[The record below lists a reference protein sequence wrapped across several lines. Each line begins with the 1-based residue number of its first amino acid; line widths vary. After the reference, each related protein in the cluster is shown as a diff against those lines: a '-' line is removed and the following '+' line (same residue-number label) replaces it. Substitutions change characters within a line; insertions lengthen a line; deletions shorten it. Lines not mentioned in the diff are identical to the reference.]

1 MNWLNSGEQ
10 GGALLIALCILLVL
24 TIAAIMA
31 VDTAQTDI
39 ELSFNNLNSSQ
50 AFYVAEAGV
59 NRALAQL
66 NEDNDWNTG
75 YVDMEFERGTYWVA
89 IVDSFVDPTLFD
101 TIIIQSTSHMEEAVA
116 NVWAW
121 AVPEYEYPFQWAVF
135 SDLDISLGNNTC
147 TDSYNS
153 DSGSYSETVDT
164 LGGDIASNGTI
175 TLDQIADVSGDV
187 SSAVDGGIDI
197 GLNATVTGDTVS
209 AVAEH
214 VLDPIPQEDFDW
226 AESMSLAP
234 IGFTGDYSYDPID
247 KSLDVGANEKVVL
260 SGGVYYFS
268 SITLDNNAVLEVAE
282 GEHVIIYMTDSLILN
297 EASSLNAGHPPPSL
311 AIFSSGGVYTLGQD
325 TEISAAFYGPE
336 AELLLE
342 NSCEVYGSIL
352 ANQVDMENIA
362 CVHYDRALRDL
373 RGGKT
378 GEITMIAWREL

>member
-1 MNWLNSGEQ
+1 MKWLDSGER
-10 GGALLIALCILLVL
+10 GGALIIALCVLLLL

-66 NEDNDWNTG
+66 NDDNDWNTG
-75 YVDMEFERGTYWVA
+75 YVEVEFERGTYWVA
-89 IVDSFVDPTLFD
+89 IVDSFVDSALFD

-121 AVPEYEYPFQWAVF
+121 TVPEYERPFQWAVF

-153 DSGSYSETVDT
+153 DSGSYAETVDT

-175 TLDQIADVSGDV
+175 TLDQIADVSGDL

-197 GLNATVTGDTVS
+197 GINATVTGDTATNVP
-209 AVAEH
+209 EH

-226 AESMSLAP
+226 AESVSLAP

-247 KSLDVGANEKVVL
+247 KSLDVGANETVVL

-282 GEHVIIYMTDSLILN
+282 GENVIIYMTDSLVLN
-297 EASSLNAGHPPPSL
+297 EASSLNAGNPPPSL

-352 ANQVDMENIA
+352 ASQVDMENIA